1 MKDAQNKFLKRI
13 DAYPHLLRLNDSR
26 NGVVV
31 MSAPM
36 KDISLGVLQH
46 VHGMIDHVLDL
57 LKTDDG
63 FWKGFVEV
71 RSHAMS
77 RFEFVSVLTQV
88 RACSL
93 PQELGIVTP
102 DGKAAWIF
110 SVNMAMQSTRTVWC
124 DLFYVTTLSG

>member
-1 MKDAQNKFLKRI
+1 MKDTQGKFLARI
-13 DAYPHLLRLNDSR
+13 EAFPHLLRLNDSR
-26 NGVVV
+26 NGVVE

-36 KDISLGVLQH
+36 KDISLGVLEH
-46 VHGMIDHVLDL
+46 VHGMIDHVLEL
-57 LKTDDG
+57 LRKDDK
-63 FWKGFVEV
+63 FWEGFVEV

-93 PQELGIVTP
+93 PQVFGIVTQGGRA
-102 DGKAAWIF
+102 DWIF
-110 SVNMAMQSTRTVWC
+110 RVNMAMQSTRKVWH